1 MVLVKSYQS
10 LHHKNRSAAITKL
23 QTTFLTLTICF
34 EAMKANVPGP
44 AFIQERTFSI
54 KNSLDKENCGKVA
67 QTRFEM

>member
-1 MVLVKSYQS
+1 MKT
-10 LHHKNRSAAITKL
+10 HRKTKKH
-23 QTTFLTLTICF
+23 QNKQCF